1 VSRLGSSRRGTLGLL
16 LALWGTPCLS
26 AVTSP
31 QQERSQW
38 NRPVPEWHQG
48 PVHYALTDEETKTYR
63 SLSQLLER
71 AAFIARFWASR
82 DPDPRTPRNEAE
94 EIFWQRVSA
103 ADELFGATT
112 LAGWRTDRG
121 RIYIILGPPDEI
133 SSYNTPSVAQLDPTH
148 FQDGLKRGPESD
160 LRLGQRGAVEWTYRS
175 LPSRLADA
183 GQNITFV
190 KDESGEFRL
199 SSRLASSFRFEIQQL
214 APDNLGKA
222 VAQMMG
228 KSDRRLQMEYLS
240 PTNSNNYKAN
250 TFEGSMR
257 SVEDLFSWGQSS
269 LFQKM
274 EPNASGPGTVS
285 ASEFFGV
292 IPVRHQLAFFQGVA
306 GTSTLLTLGVPLG
319 SPADSG
325 GAAPATEV
333 EIFGTLE
340 KVGDPT
346 HSYQFSSKRQLS
358 DSAPTQRVSGVEHRL
373 IEIRGVVPPGEY
385 RVNFG
390 ARLGERVGTGG
401 ETVVIPDFQP
411 DTLSLAGPILAEQV
425 GPQEPD
431 GGDAF
436 VLGQIKMIPKLD
448 SSYAPDSD
456 FGFYFQVYHARLSPT
471 DARLHLNIEYS
482 VAVRVKGVFRPLGKP
497 LSLVDNPAPNHAYR
511 VPLKGWSPGEYLL
524 TVTVGDGVGGE
535 VVVGSAAFQVQ

>member
-1 VSRLGSSRRGTLGLL
+1 
-16 LALWGTPCLS
+16 
-26 AVTSP
+26 
-31 QQERSQW
+31 
-38 NRPVPEWHQG
+38 
-48 PVHYALTDEETKTYR
+48 VHYALTDGETKTYR
-63 SLSQLLER
+63 TLSQQLER

-82 DPDPRTPRNEAE
+82 DPDPRTPKNEAE
-94 EIFWQRVSA
+94 EIFWQRVFA

-112 LAGWRTDRG
+112 IAGWRTDRG

-160 LRLGQRGAVEWTYRS
+160 LRRGQRGAVEWIYRS
-175 LPSRLADA
+175 LPSSLADA

-199 SSRLASSFRFEIQQL
+199 SSRLASSFRFEVQMLKTVPSPLNFLPRAEQL
-214 APDNLGKA
+214 QLI
-222 VAQMMG
+222 
-228 KSDRRLQMEYLS
+228 S
-240 PTNSNNYKAN
+240 PANSPSHKAN
-250 TFEGSMR
+250 AFEASMR
-257 SVEDLFSWGQSS
+257 SVEGLFSWGQTS

-292 IPVRHQLAFFQGVA
+292 IPVRHQLAFFQGVG
-306 GTSTLLTLGVPLG
+306 GTSTLLTLGVPLD

-325 GAAPATEV
+325 AVPPAMEV
-333 EIFGTLE
+333 EIFGTLA

-346 HSYQFSSKRQLS
+346 HSYQFSSKRKLS
-358 DSAPTQRVSGVEHRL
+358 DSAPTQMVSGVEHRL

-390 ARLGERVGTGG
+390 ARLGERVGTAG

-425 GPQEPD
+425 GPHEPD
-431 GGDAF
+431 GGNAF

-448 SSYAPDSD
+448 SSYAPDSN

-482 VAVRVKGVFRPLGKP
+482 VAVREKGVFRPLGKP
-497 LSLVDNPAPNHAYR
+497 LSLKDNPAPNHAYW

-524 TVTVGDGVGGE
+524 TVSVGDGVGGE

>member
-1 VSRLGSSRRGTLGLL
+1 VSGVLSQRLGTLGLL

-26 AVTSP
+26 AITSP
-31 QQERSQW
+31 EQERSEW
-38 NRPVPEWHQG
+38 NRPVPEWYQG
-48 PVHYALTDEETKTYR
+48 PVRYALTDGETKTYR
-63 SLSQLLER
+63 SLSQQLER

-94 EIFWQRVSA
+94 EIFWQRVFA

-133 SSYNTPSVAQLDPTH
+133 SSYNTPSVGQLDLTH
-148 FQDGLKRGPESD
+148 FQDGIKRGPESD
-160 LRLGQRGAVEWTYRS
+160 LRLGQRGAVEWVYRS
-175 LPSRLADA
+175 LPSSLADA

-199 SSRLASSFRFEIQQL
+199 SSRLASSFRFEIQLMQPRMNAQTL
-214 APDNLGKA
+214 KA
-222 VAQMMG
+222 SRG
-228 KSDRRLQMEYLS
+228 LQIELLS
-240 PTNSNNYKAN
+240 LTNSNNYQAN
-250 TFEGSMR
+250 KFEGNMR
-257 SVEDLFSWGQSS
+257 SVEDLFSWGQTS

-274 EPNASGPGTVS
+274 EPNASGPGMVS

-292 IPVRHQLAFFQGVA
+292 IQVRHQLAFFQGVA
-306 GTSTLLTLGVPLG
+306 GTSTLLMLGVPLDI
-319 SPADSG
+319 PADPG
-325 GAAPATEV
+325 GAAPAAEV

-340 KVGDPT
+340 RVGDPA
-346 HSYQFSSKRQLS
+346 HSYQFSSKRKLS
-358 DSAPTQRVSGVEHRL
+358 NSAPTQMVSGVEHRL
-373 IEIRGVVPPGEY
+373 IEIRGEVPPGIY
-385 RVNFG
+385 QVNFG

-425 GPQEPD
+425 GPHEPD
-431 GGDAF
+431 GGSAF

-448 SSYAPDSD
+448 SSYAPESN

-482 VAVRVKGVFRPLGKP
+482 VALREKGVFRPLGKP
-497 LSLVDNPAPNHAYR
+497 VSLQDNLAPNHAYW

-535 VVVGSAAFQVQ
+535 VVVGSAAFRVQ

>member
-1 VSRLGSSRRGTLGLL
+1 MSGVLSWRPGALGLL

-26 AVTSP
+26 AITSP
-31 QQERSQW
+31 QQERSEW
-38 NRPVPEWHQG
+38 NRPVPEWYQG
-48 PVHYALTDEETKTYR
+48 PVRYALTDAETKTYR
-63 SLSQLLER
+63 SLSQTLER

-94 EIFWQRVSA
+94 EVFWQRVFA
-103 ADELFGATT
+103 ANELFKATT

-160 LRLGQRGAVEWTYRS
+160 LRLGQRGAVEWIYRS

-183 GQNITFV
+183 GQNVTFV

-199 SSRLASSFRFEIQQL
+199 SSRLAPSFRFEIDTL
-214 APDNLGKA
+214 VKLNEPPPPNA
-222 VAQMMG
+222 
-228 KSDRRLQMEYLS
+228 DRRLLVQAIS
-240 PTNSNNYKAN
+240 PTQSPNYKAN
-250 TFEGSMR
+250 AFEGNVR
-257 SVEDLFSWGQSS
+257 SAEDLFSWGQTS

-274 EPNASGPGTVS
+274 EPNASGPGRVS
-285 ASEFFGV
+285 AAEYFGV

-306 GTSTLLTLGVPLG
+306 GTSTLLTLGVPLDM
-319 SPADSG
+319 PADSG
-325 GAAPATEV
+325 GATPPTEV

-340 KVGDPT
+340 KVSDPA
-346 HSYQFSSKRQLS
+346 HSYQFSSKRKLS
-358 DSAPTQRVSGVEHRL
+358 DSAPTQMVSGVEHRL

-390 ARLGERVGTGG
+390 ARLGERVGTAG

-411 DTLSLAGPILAEQV
+411 DTLSLAGPVLAEQV
-425 GPQEPD
+425 GQHEPD
-431 GGDAF
+431 GGNAF
-436 VLGQIKMIPKLD
+436 VLGKIKMIPKLD
-448 SSYAPDSD
+448 SSYAPESN
-456 FGFYFQVYHARLSPT
+456 FGFYFQVYHARLSPNDT
-471 DARLHLNIEYS
+471 RLHLNIEYS
-482 VAVRVKGVFRPLGKP
+482 VAVREKGVFRPLGKP
-497 LSLVDNPAPNHAYR
+497 VSLKDNPAPNHAYW

-535 VVVGSAAFQVQ
+535 VVTGIAVFRVQ

>member
-1 VSRLGSSRRGTLGLL
+1 VR
-16 LALWGTPCLS
+16 
-26 AVTSP
+26 
-31 QQERSQW
+31 
-38 NRPVPEWHQG
+38 
-48 PVHYALTDEETKTYR
+48 YALTDGETKTYR
-63 SLSQLLER
+63 SLSQQLER
-71 AAFIARFWASR
+71 ATFVARFWASR

-94 EIFWQRVSA
+94 EIFWQRVFA

-133 SSYNTPSVAQLDPTH
+133 SSYNTPSVGQLDPTH
-148 FQDGLKRGPESD
+148 FQDGIKRGPESD
-160 LRLGQRGAVEWTYRS
+160 LRLGQRGAVEWIYRS
-175 LPSRLADA
+175 LPSSLADA

-199 SSRLASSFRFEIQQL
+199 SSRLASSFRFEIQLMQPKINPQSLLADRGLQL
-214 APDNLGKA
+214 EL
-222 VAQMMG
+222 
-228 KSDRRLQMEYLS
+228 LS
-240 PTNSNNYKAN
+240 PTNSNNYQAN
-250 TFEGSMR
+250 KFEGNMR
-257 SVEDLFSWGQSS
+257 SVENLFSWGQTS

-274 EPNASGPGTVS
+274 EPNASGPGMVS

-292 IPVRHQLAFFQGVA
+292 IQARHQLAFFQGVA
-306 GTSTLLTLGVPLG
+306 GTSTLLTLGVPLD
-319 SPADSG
+319 SPADPG
-325 GAAPATEV
+325 GAAPAAEV

-340 KVGDPT
+340 RVGDPV
-346 HSYQFSSKRQLS
+346 HSYQFSSKRTLS
-358 DSAPTQRVSGVEHRL
+358 DSAPTQMVSGVEHRL
-373 IEIRGVVPPGEY
+373 IEIRGEVPPGIY
-385 RVNFG
+385 QVNFG

-425 GPQEPD
+425 GPREPD
-431 GGDAF
+431 GGNAF

-448 SSYAPDSD
+448 SSYAPESN

-482 VAVRVKGVFRPLGKP
+482 VALREKGIFRPLGKP
-497 LSLVDNPAPNHAYR
+497 VSLQDNPAPNHAYW

-535 VVVGSAAFQVQ
+535 VVVGSAAFRVQ